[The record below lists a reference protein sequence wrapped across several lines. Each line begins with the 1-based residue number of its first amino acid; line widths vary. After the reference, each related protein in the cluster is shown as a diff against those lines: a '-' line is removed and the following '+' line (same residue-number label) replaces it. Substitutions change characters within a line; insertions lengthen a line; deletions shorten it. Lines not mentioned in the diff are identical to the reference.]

1 MFSRIERI
9 VYIGGNNMAAKKETI
24 LQSTDNNIKSEKKK
38 TSVDET
44 VAYVGPNIIKLG
56 LIKNQVY
63 MNGLPKTLDSLAEE
77 QLAVM
82 KRLFVPLSAL
92 SQALNDVRMKDKP
105 LYLLNE
111 AAKEIRYELE
121 KGDK

>member
-1 MFSRIERI
+1 
-9 VYIGGNNMAAKKETI
+9 MAAKKDTV
-24 LQSTDNNIKSEKKK
+24 LQSTDTEKNIKDEKKK

-63 MNGLPKTLDSLAEE
+63 INGLPKTLDSLAEE

-92 SQALNDVRMKDKP
+92 SQALNEVRMKDKP

-111 AAKEIRYELE
+111 AAKEVRYELE